1 MITVKEA
8 LHKVNQE
15 QTFAKVFGEL
25 PSLDRTY
32 ISPFRKN
39 DTNPGCYFEWHKD
52 VLYFVDW
59 ASNIVNKDCIQ
70 AIMSKYNMRLTDAI
84 DFVMSDIEHIPKKT
98 KTETSTKSSS
108 KTIIIPI
115 KRDFSVSDKLYW
127 KRYGISIRNLTEDC
141 VFPVK
146 AVNLYSKSSWKRI
159 NYMSDSYCI
168 TVTSERFKIYRPHET
183 GKSKWLSNVSKNS
196 IGSMNNLSHISNT
209 VIITKSYKDCRVIRN
224 LGYECVWFQ
233 SEGILPDNR
242 ILFSVFQNYRRV
254 IVLFDND
261 DAGVIGAMN
270 LVEYLNHI
278 FQDKVITSIVSSQS
292 HIKDVSEMYC
302 FKGEEYTKQF
312 LYENTSDNI

>member
-1 MITVKEA
+1 M
-8 LHKVNQE
+8 NQE

-39 DTNPGCYFEWHKD
+39 DTNPGCYFEWHND
-52 VLYFVDW
+52 ILYFVDW

-70 AIMSKYNMRLTDAI
+70 AIMSRYNMRLNDAI
-84 DFVMSDIEHIPKKT
+84 DFVMSDIELSAPKNT
-98 KTETSTKSSS
+98 KQLLTSKKVN

-115 KRDFSVSDKLYW
+115 KRDYNVSDKLYW
-127 KRYGISIRNLTEDC
+127 KRYGVSIDNLTEDD

-146 AVNLYSKSSWKRI
+146 AVNLYSKSSWKRM

-168 TVTSERFKIYRPHET
+168 TVTPDMFKIYRPHET
-183 GKSKWLSNVSKNS
+183 GKSKWLSNVSKHTV
-196 IGSMNNLSHISNT
+196 GSMNSLSHISDI

-233 SEGILPDNR
+233 SEGVLPDQV
-242 ILFSVFQNYRRV
+242 ILMTVFQYYRRV

-261 DAGVIGAMN
+261 DAGIAGAIN
-270 LVEYLNHI
+270 LLEFLNSI
-278 FQDKVITSIVSSQS
+278 FKDKVITSITSPQS
-292 HIKDVSEMYC
+292 HIKDISEMYC
-302 FKGEEYTKQF
+302 FKGEECTKQF
-312 LYENTSDNI
+312 LHENI

>member
-1 MITVKEA
+1 M
-8 LHKVNQE
+8 NQE

-39 DTNPGCYFEWHKD
+39 DTNPGCYFEWHND
-52 VLYFVDW
+52 ILYFVDW

-70 AIMSKYNMRLTDAI
+70 AIMSRYNMRLNDAI
-84 DFVMSDIEHIPKKT
+84 DFVMSDIELSAPKNT
-98 KTETSTKSSS
+98 KQLLTSKKVN

-115 KRDFSVSDKLYW
+115 KRDYNVSDKLYW
-127 KRYGISIRNLTEDC
+127 KRYGVSIDELIEDD

-146 AVNLYSKSSWKRI
+146 AVNLYSKSSWKRM

-168 TVTSERFKIYRPHET
+168 TVASDMFKIYRPHET
-183 GKSKWLSNVSKNS
+183 GKSKWLSNVSKHT
-196 IGSMNNLSHISNT
+196 IGSMNSLSHLSDI

-233 SEGILPDNR
+233 SESVLPDQA
-242 ILFSVFQNYRRV
+242 ILMTVFQYYRRV

-261 DAGVIGAMN
+261 DAGLAGAIN
-270 LVEYLNHI
+270 LVEYLNSI
-278 FQDKVITSIVSSQS
+278 FQDKVITSIASPQS

-302 FKGEEYTKQF
+302 FKGEGYTKQF
-312 LYENTSDNI
+312 LHENI